1 MTEVNETKKE
11 DTAGIIPD
19 KEILAD
25 KDPVIVP
32 ENPKKKIGVILPAML
47 IGVVVLSVL
56 VLVAVNVM

>member
-11 DTAGIIPD
+11 DTGIIPD

-25 KDPVIVP
+25 KYPVIVP

-56 VLVAVNVM
+56 VLVAVNAM

>member
-11 DTAGIIPD
+11 DTGIIPD

-56 VLVAVNVM
+56 VLVAVNAM

>member
-1 MTEVNETKKE
+1 MTEVNDRKE
-11 DTAGIIPD
+11 NQGIIPD

-47 IGVVVLSVL
+47 IGVIVLTVL
-56 VLVAVNVM
+56 VVVAVNSM